1 MSYSSILVAAG
12 MTLSLAIPTY
22 ALAADDSGADEA
34 YKKRVELSQM
44 IKKMRAV
51 RREMPIPPPAGL
63 FGIYHL
69 PKKGQFVAG
78 INLQHHEFDGLLDG
92 SDSVSSATAVA
103 TAPNIFFGAP
113 MQPPTLR
120 IVPKNA
126 KADVAFPFINYTVDE
141 QFSLVALMPLI
152 RKKTVLETFN
162 APGTASLG
170 TTTVRSEGL
179 GDIKFGFLYT
189 PYKAYNDK
197 GIRKHNLILDVVLS
211 APTGNIDEED
221 NILNPMN
228 VMVKTRLPYGMQLG
242 SGTWDTLLG
251 LAYWGK
257 EGKWGWGA
265 QYLAT
270 IPLESENSEGWRY
283 GDKHEGTGWLSYEWK
298 PTLVSSVRLRH
309 EYQDEIHG
317 MDPKIFGPGLGANP
331 GNYGGKRTELM
342 VGANWMYEPARNL
355 SLEFSKPISQ
365 DRNGFQPD
373 HDYSLMIS
381 WRNAIF

>member
-1 MSYSSILVAAG
+1 MKYNSFLLTAG
-12 MTLSLAIPTY
+12 ITLSLAVSTHV
-22 ALAADDSGADEA
+22 LGADDSDADEA
-34 YKKRVELSQM
+34 YKKRVELSTM
-44 IKKMRAV
+44 LKEMRAV

-69 PKKGQFVAG
+69 PEKGQFVTG
-78 INLQHHEFDGLLDG
+78 INFQHHEFNGLLEG
-92 SDSVSSATAVA
+92 SDSVSSAEAVA

-120 IVPKNA
+120 IVPKSA

-141 QFSLVALMPLI
+141 RFSLVALAPLI
-152 RKKTVLETFN
+152 RKRTKLETFN
-162 APGTASLG
+162 PPGTTSLG
-170 TTTVRSEGL
+170 TTTVKSDGL
-179 GDIKFGFLYT
+179 GDIKFGLLYT
-189 PYKAYNDK
+189 PFKSYNDK
-197 GIRKHNLILDVVLS
+197 GIRKHNLILDAVLS
-211 APTGNIDEED
+211 APTGSIDEED
-221 NILNPMN
+221 KILNPMN
-228 VMVKTRLPYGMQLG
+228 IKMNTRLPYGMQLG

-251 LAYWGK
+251 IAYWGK

-270 IPLESENSEGWRY
+270 LPLESENSEGWRY
-283 GDKHEGTGWLSYEWK
+283 GDKHEGTGWVSYEWL
-298 PTLVSSVRLRH
+298 PTLASSLRIRH
-309 EYQDEIHG
+309 EYQDEIQG

-331 GNYGGKRTELM
+331 GNYGGTRTELM
-342 VGANWMYEPARNL
+342 VGINWMYQPARNL